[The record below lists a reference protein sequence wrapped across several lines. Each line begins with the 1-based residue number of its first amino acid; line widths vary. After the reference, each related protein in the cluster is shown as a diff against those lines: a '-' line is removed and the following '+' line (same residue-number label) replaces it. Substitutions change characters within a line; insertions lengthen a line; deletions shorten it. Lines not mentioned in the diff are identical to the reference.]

1 MAEYKAKKEKNKS
14 SIDRLVSI
22 ITALLFV
29 VLVAFFIKTQ
39 ADIESMEGSLNEITA
54 QVEHQRLVNRDLEL
68 SLLDDNE
75 YLKRTAR
82 EKLDYAHPEERVFI
96 DASGVK

>member
-1 MAEYKAKKEKNKS
+1 M
-14 SIDRLVSI
+14 IRIVMV
-22 ITALLFV
+22 LLLG

-39 ADIESMEGSLNEITA
+39 ADVENMEQQLQSINQ
-54 QVEHQRLVNRDLEL
+54 QVEHQRLVNKDLEL
-68 SLLDDNE
+68 SLRSSDE